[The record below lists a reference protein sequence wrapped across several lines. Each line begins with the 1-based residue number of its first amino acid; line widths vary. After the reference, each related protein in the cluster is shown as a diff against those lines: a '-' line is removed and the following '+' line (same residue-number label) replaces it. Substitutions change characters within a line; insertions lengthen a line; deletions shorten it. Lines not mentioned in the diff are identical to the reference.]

1 MFERIRAKYRESN
14 LPRNVLIMVP
24 ATSARE
30 IYSFHAMYGRDLG
43 TQLWFGSILVAFFG
57 LGLVVASLVAPEGSY
72 LAALAGAAMLFVSVI
87 VFTAIVWGVQRQI
100 VR

>member
-1 MFERIRAKYRESN
+1 MFEQIRAKYRESN
-14 LPRNVLIMVP
+14 MPRNVLIMVP

-30 IYSFHAMYGRDLG
+30 IYSFHAMYGRNLG
-43 TQLWFGSILVAFFG
+43 TELWLGLIVLAFFG
-57 LGLVVASLVAPEGSY
+57 LGMVLASLLATEGSY
-72 LAALAGAAMLFVSVI
+72 LVALAGAAMLFVSAI